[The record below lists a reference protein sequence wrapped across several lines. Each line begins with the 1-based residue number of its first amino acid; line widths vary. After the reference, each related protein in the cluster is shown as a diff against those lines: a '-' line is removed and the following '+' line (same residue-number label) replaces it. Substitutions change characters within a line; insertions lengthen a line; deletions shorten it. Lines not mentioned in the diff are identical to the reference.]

1 MSKLNQNFKVQHYLT
16 LKVDP
21 YHRKGI
27 KDRQTDK
34 QTDGRTDRQTNVKG
48 YSYIC
53 PVANDKYKIFS
64 FIGCIYPVNMT
75 SPDIH

>member
-1 MSKLNQNFKVQHYLT
+1 MNHELAGDVTS
-16 LKVDP
+16 DP
-21 YHRKGI
+21 
-27 KDRQTDK
+27 QTK
-34 QTDGRTDRQTNVKG
+34 PVKNSQTDRQTNVKG